1 MSQIQR
7 KANLTRLC
15 AELDAYSA
23 TQVPPPP
30 TQPSPLAGKLSNS
43 LFLSNSSTPETFA
56 HICQSRTL
64 FSRERLASQGIPVK
78 PGKAEAAMGT
88 ANCVFFYLAPFRY
101 PRTACG
107 LLFAGS
113 LESECSPEGAA
124 TPFDSGA
131 LHRRL
136 ARPDSQELAPA
147 FLARHNLPIPDH
159 RVYLER
165 SLRLLFRS
173 PEDYL
178 NGVDPLS
185 AGPLGLSGGDS
196 RRWTHEVRIPDHV
209 SVSTHLQA
217 VFAPH
222 SIIAAYRDIQ
232 SLFEWCRREGV
243 DAEPFHAEP
252 GSEFVGLESRSIDYL
267 RKRIY

>member
-1 MSQIQR
+1 MSQLQR
-7 KANLTRLC
+7 KANLNRLC
-15 AELDAYSA
+15 EELDAYSA
-23 TQVPPPP
+23 SQVPPPP
-30 TQPSPLAGKLSNS
+30 THPSPLAEKLSNS

-78 PGKAEAAMGT
+78 PGRAEVAMGT

-101 PRTACG
+101 PRSACG

-113 LESECSPEGAA
+113 LESERSPEATA

-131 LHRRL
+131 LHTHFKRTDPFE
-136 ARPDSQELAPA
+136 AAQT
-147 FLARHNLPIPDH
+147 FLARHDLPIPDH
-159 RVYLER
+159 RVYLQR

-178 NGVDPLS
+178 NRIDPLS

-196 RRWTHEVRIPDHV
+196 RRWTHEVRIPDSV
-209 SVSTHLQA
+209 SVATHLQA
-217 VFAPH
+217 AFASH
-222 SIIAAYRDIQ
+222 SVIAADRNIQ
-232 SLFEWCRREGV
+232 SLFEWCEREGI
-243 DAEPFHAEP
+243 DAERFHARE
-252 GSEFVGLESRSIDYL
+252 GLEFVDLESRSIDYL